1 MEKNNVHIR
10 HCLLCEFHQ
19 GQSAAEAQRT
29 ICATYM
35 VRVLLTRA
43 RVADGFENSEME
55 ILI

>member
-1 MEKNNVHIR
+1 MNSTKVKV
-10 HCLLCEFHQ
+10 LLRLKE
-19 GQSAAEAQRT
+19 QSVRL
-29 ICATYM
+29 M